1 MGFTGKSRGQ
11 RSLASS
17 SPWNCKVVE
26 YHSVTKQNQ
35 QKDTVHSQFMFLKN
49 VYCEC
54 MNAERHTIITAKRK
68 SISEFALDGNKKS
81 SSLGKF

>member
-1 MGFTGKSRGQ
+1 M
-11 RSLASS
+11 
-17 SPWNCKVVE
+17 
-26 YHSVTKQNQ
+26 TKQNQ